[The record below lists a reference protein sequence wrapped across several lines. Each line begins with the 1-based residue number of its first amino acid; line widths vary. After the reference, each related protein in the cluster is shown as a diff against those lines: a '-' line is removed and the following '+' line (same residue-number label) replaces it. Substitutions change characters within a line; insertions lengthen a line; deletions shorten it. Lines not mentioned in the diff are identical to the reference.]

1 MAKKDARR
9 GKRRVRLTPVST
21 YHYFRLVYRSVLL
34 LAVLVFYIRY
44 RLNMGGSGAE
54 ITKLL
59 EGRPVVLGIL
69 WLVFAVEMV
78 LRFFPAR
85 LESPGSQ
92 KQFAGNYIRT
102 GETNIQIP
110 DNNGTMLVALIWICF
125 NAVFGALHMCGIFDD
140 GIMINLHPVFL
151 SLSELVHEKQV
162 LQFLPHLQLGLRHD
176 FYAHV
181 FCPQDLFMDPA
192 GHVPH
197 PDAPL
202 GDHILPASGKVLASD
217 KRLSALRELHGETL
231 CTQETAPQPLE
242 GNRTIHRKAP

>member
-34 LAVLVFYIRY
+34 LAVLIFYIRY

-92 KQFAGNYIRT
+92 KQFARNYIRT

-110 DNNGTMLVALIWICF
+110 DNNGTGKPGQSEAVCPKLYPYGRDRHTDSGQQRDYAGRPDLDLFQCCF
-125 NAVFGALHMCGIFDD
+125 RGT
-140 GIMINLHPVFL
+140 
-151 SLSELVHEKQV
+151 
-162 LQFLPHLQLGLRHD
+162 
-176 FYAHV
+176 AHV
-181 FCPQDLFMDPA
+181 RYF
-192 GHVPH
+192 
-197 PDAPL
+197 
-202 GDHILPASGKVLASD
+202 
-217 KRLSALRELHGETL
+217 
-231 CTQETAPQPLE
+231 
-242 GNRTIHRKAP
+242 